1 MVKNIIKF
9 SLENRLFVLVATILL
24 TIGGVYTAS
33 NMDTDVFPDLTA
45 PTVVVMTEA
54 RGMAPE
60 EVERLITFPIETAV
74 NGSTGIRRVR
84 SSSAQGFSIVWVE
97 FDWDMDVYNARQVVT
112 EKLQTVADML
122 PDGVGSPTLM
132 PQSSIMGEVYI
143 LALTSDSISNM
154 DLRSVV
160 DWNIRTRLLAV
171 DGVAQVTVYSEE
183 KKQYQVLIDPDK
195 LAYYDV
201 GITEVMDILKEGN
214 NNVSGDFIEG
224 NGNRYVVRGMART
237 ADVEKIKNRVVGL
250 EDGEPI
256 KFSHIADVKTAS
268 APTIGGATYGGKNA
282 VVMLITKQP
291 NVNTL
296 DLTDK
301 IDVALDDIEKN
312 IPSHI
317 KINREI
323 FKQKR
328 FIEAA
333 VGNVGRALMEGG
345 IFVAIIL
352 FIFLMNFR
360 VTFISLISIPVSLL
374 IAVITLKL
382 MGYGINTMVLGGM
395 AISIGSLVD
404 DAIVDLENV
413 YKRLRENSLLPDDQ
427 RQNPIKVIYTASLEI
442 RSSIVNATFI
452 IIAAFIPLFFL
463 SGMEGRMLKPL
474 GLTYIISLF
483 ASLLIAMTLT
493 NVLEA
498 YLLTDKKL
506 LQKHAKGSVV
516 ERKLKE
522 WYSWILSKS
531 MRYKRLILA
540 SVAILLTGSLLLMG
554 TFGRSFL
561 PEFNEG
567 SFTIIA
573 TTLPEVSYKDA
584 QRTMRELEN
593 ALLSFDEIEVVEGR
607 LGRAELAE
615 HSASLNQMEFDAP
628 YDLGDRDKEDFL
640 EAVRDKL
647 NTIPGVVYE
656 LGQPLSHRINH
667 MMSGTRAVIALKLF
681 GPDVERLHQL
691 GEEVKTA
698 IVDVEGAVD
707 IAVEQLVNTPQ
718 VKIIPKEIMLNN
730 YGITMDQFNRFV
742 ETGIGGSI
750 VGSVFENERMFDL
763 VVRFKE
769 DKRRS
774 IEDIKNLRMTTA
786 NGESVPLGYVAE
798 VNSTSG
804 PNVIN
809 RENVRR
815 KLVVSSNVAGRDVRS
830 VVLDIQEQ
838 IKSKVQFPEG
848 YTIEYGG
855 QFESEEKASKTL
867 WIASILAILIIFMLL
882 YQEFRNTA
890 TTAIILLNLP
900 LALIGGIFAIWL
912 TSGEMNIPAI
922 IGFIT
927 LFGIATRNGI
937 LLVSRYNALKAEG
950 IGYFEA
956 VLTGST
962 DRLVPILMTALTAA
976 LALIPMAMASEAAGN
991 EIQSP
996 MAIVILG
1003 GLLSSTLLNLF
1014 VLPIVFMIREKYL
1027 DAKGMKPVIN
1037 ETFKLD

>member
-9 SLENRLFVLVATILL
+9 SLENRLFILVASVLL
-24 TIGGVYTAS
+24 TIGGIYTTY

-97 FDWDMDVYNARQVVT
+97 FDWDMEVYNARQIVT
-112 EKLQTVADML
+112 EKLQTVSDML

-154 DLRSVV
+154 ELRSVV

-183 KKQYQVLIDPDK
+183 KKQYQVSIDPDK
-195 LAYYDV
+195 MAYYNV
-201 GITEVMDILKEGN
+201 GISEVIDVLKDGN
-214 NNVSGDFIEG
+214 NNVSGNFIEG
-224 NGNRYVVRGMART
+224 YGNRYVVRGMART
-237 ADVEKIKNRVVGL
+237 SDIEKLKNRVVKL
-250 EDGEPI
+250 VDGEPVN
-256 KFSHIADVKTAS
+256 FYHIADVSIES
-268 APTIGGATYGGKNA
+268 APVIGGATFGGKDA

-296 DLTDK
+296 DLTDR
-301 IDVALDDIEKN
+301 IDAALDDIQKN

-317 KINREI
+317 QINREI

-333 VGNVGRALMEGG
+333 VGNVGDALMEGG

-360 VTFISLISIPVSLL
+360 VTFISLVSIPVSLL
-374 IAVITLKL
+374 ITVITLKM
-382 MGYGINTMVLGGM
+382 MGLGINTMVLGGM
-395 AISIGSLVD
+395 AIAIGSLVD

-413 YKRLRENSLLPDDQ
+413 YKRLRENSLLPDNE
-427 RQNPIKVIYTASLEI
+427 RQNPVKVIFHASMEI
-442 RSSIVNATFI
+442 RSSIVNATLI

-483 ASLLIAMTLT
+483 ASLLVAMTLT
-493 NVLEA
+493 NVLEV
-498 YLLTDKKL
+498 YLLTNKKL
-506 LQKHAKGSVV
+506 LQKHAKGSFV
-516 ERKLKE
+516 EQKLKMLYNWTLE
-522 WYSWILSKS
+522 RA
-531 MRYKRLILA
+531 MNYKK
-540 SVAILLTGSLLLMG
+540 AILVSVVALLIGSLALMG

-573 TTLPEVSYKDA
+573 TTLPEVSYHDA
-584 QRTMRELEN
+584 QRTMRQMET

-628 YDLGDRDKEDFL
+628 YELGDRDKEDFM
-640 EAVRDKL
+640 EAVRKEL
-647 NTIPGVVYE
+647 NTIPGIVYE

-667 MMSGTRAVIALKLF
+667 MMSGTRSVIALKLF
-681 GPDVERLHQL
+681 GPDVERLYKL
-691 GEEVKTA
+691 GEEIKESISDVK
-698 IVDVEGAVD
+698 GAVD
-707 IAVEQLVNTPQ
+707 IAVEQQVNTPQ
-718 VKIIPKEIMLNN
+718 LKIYPKEVMLNK
-730 YGITMDQFNRFV
+730 YGITMDEFNQFV
-742 ETGIGGSI
+742 ETGLGGTV

-763 VVRFKE
+763 VVRFKN
-769 DKRRS
+769 DKRKS
-774 IEDIKNLRMTTA
+774 IDQIKNARLNTA
-786 NGESVPLGYVAE
+786 SGESVPFSYVADIR
-798 VNSTSG
+798 SSSG

-815 KLVVSSNVAGRDVRS
+815 KLVVSANVAERDVRG
-830 VVLDIQEQ
+830 VVLDIQNE
-838 IKSKVQFPEG
+838 IAKEVKFPEG
-848 YTIEYGG
+848 YSIEYGG

-882 YQEFRNTA
+882 YQEFKNTT

-900 LALIGGIFAIWL
+900 LALIGGIVAIWL

-937 LLVSRYNALKAEG
+937 LLVSRYNALKADG
-950 IGYFEA
+950 MDYTKA
-956 VLTGST
+956 VIQGSI

-976 LALIPMAMASEAAGN
+976 LALTPMAMASEAAGN

-1027 DAKGMKPVIN
+1027 HNRGITTVIN
-1037 ETFKLD
+1037 EPLKLD